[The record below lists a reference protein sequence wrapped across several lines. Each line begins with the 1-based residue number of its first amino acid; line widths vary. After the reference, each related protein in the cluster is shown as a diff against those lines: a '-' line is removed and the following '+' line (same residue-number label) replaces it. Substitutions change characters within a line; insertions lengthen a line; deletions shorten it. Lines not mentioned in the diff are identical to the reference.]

1 MLSFLNK
8 LFLVFDRDAK
18 INFFTLVATLL
29 VNSLLTIMSI
39 ATIFPFI
46 LILLSP
52 DHHFISKIFPRTP
65 PHELLIFCS
74 AFIILAFIIKNLI
87 SFFCLKVQ
95 TKLLYKIAYR
105 LSQKLFSTYVNAP
118 YLWYLNRNTPDII
131 RQLLNECAVLA
142 NGVFLPLGS
151 MLAESITSLSIIG
164 VLFYL
169 NPVFTLMVIVSL
181 FSFISVFMYFSR
193 KKLAFYSQSRANIW
207 SEMTRDVIQSIGGV
221 KETRIY
227 ELEQTFINAF
237 NKKTDEVVQSGSF
250 VTAYSQASR
259 YILEAGMVGVI
270 MSAITFMIMDGVNN
284 TKILI
289 LLSMFTITSL
299 QLLPSL
305 NRFMN
310 SLTTLKYS
318 LPAFDSISGEL
329 EDSRLKA
336 NPALLSQSSLP
347 FNSQIEIKDIS
358 FCYPNG
364 RQALTNIS
372 LTIKKGQS
380 IALVGFSGSGKTTLV
395 DIILGLLQ
403 PDSGKILIDK
413 LELNQNRLSGWRKNL
428 AYIPQSIYLYDCSI
442 KENVAF
448 GFPID
453 EIDDNQ
459 VWQALE
465 IASLK
470 EFVASLPQ
478 GLDTRVGENGI
489 GLSGGQRQRIGIAR
503 ALFRNPNILILDE
516 ATNALDTYTEKEV
529 HQAIEKASI
538 NRTIITIAHRLSTIK
553 HSDVIYILDQ
563 GKIISFGSYDELA
576 KDCERFQLLCSS

>member
-8 LFLVFDRDAK
+8 IFLVFDKDAK

-46 LILLSP
+46 LLLLKP
-52 DHHFISKIFPRTP
+52 DHHFISKIFPNIP
-65 PHELLIFCS
+65 PHE
-74 AFIILAFIIKNLI
+74 
-87 SFFCLKVQ
+87 CLKVQ
-95 TKLLYKIAYR
+95 TKLLYQIAYR

-151 MLAESITSLSIIG
+151 ILAESITSLSIIG

-169 NPVFTLMVIVSL
+169 NPIFTLMVILSL
-181 FSFISVFMYFSR
+181 FLFISIFMYISR

-221 KETRIY
+221 KETRTY
-227 ELEQTFINAF
+227 ELERTFIDAF
-237 NKKTDEVVQSGSF
+237 NKKTDEVIQSASF
-250 VTAYSQASR
+250 VTVYSQASR

-329 EDSRLKA
+329 RDNKLKA
-336 NPALLSQSSLP
+336 IPVTPSQIVMP

-364 RQALTNIS
+364 QQALKNIS
-372 LTIKKGQS
+372 LNIKNGHS

-395 DIILGLLQ
+395 DMILGLLQ
-403 PDSGKILIDK
+403 PGSGKILIDN
-413 LELNQNRLSGWRKNL
+413 LELNESNLSNWRKNL
-428 AYIPQSIYLYDCSI
+428 AYIPQSIFLYDCSI

-448 GFPID
+448 GIPKQ

-489 GLSGGQRQRIGIAR
+489 GLSGGQKQRIGIAR
-503 ALFRNPNILILDE
+503 ALFRNPNVLILDE

-529 HQAIEKASI
+529 HQAIEKASA